1 MRSLLFL
8 VFVSGVLF
16 ADAQALNA
24 IVNVQNTNCQVN
36 GGSAQ
41 AVVSGGTQPYSYTWS
56 NGGSTN
62 PVFGLAAGNY
72 SVTIFSAGKIDS
84 LVRTLTV
91 DDAANVL
98 ITATP
103 NDTIC
108 SGRTVV
114 LEASAQ
120 PVGGTFEWSGGDLA
134 ANRTGDTI
142 QVAPLTDQTYTV
154 TYVNP
159 SCPGSK
165 TIRIEAGIVK
175 ASLGGITQPTCG
187 LGNGSI
193 IGAGTGYKGVF
204 TWLKDGQPLTTN
216 ASILSGL
223 KSGTYTFI
231 LTDEIA
237 GCSDTVQNIVLQ
249 DVTSFS
255 SISSITTTEDDCL
268 KGTGTTT
275 IAVTG
280 GSGNYSYTWSHNAT
294 LNSNT
299 ATNLAKGTYRVT
311 INDGVCTPFD
321 TAITI
326 TGPATSVSVSATA
339 TDDNCSSN
347 TGTATATAIDGT
359 PPYTYVWSTGGTT
372 QNINQLA
379 GNATYTVTVSDA
391 VGCTAEASVSVGDI
405 PAPAITFLPFDSLC
419 PGSNDGA
426 LSVTASG
433 GLAPYSYSWSHDNA
447 VTSGTASNLAAGT
460 YNATV
465 TDAGGCTAAAQITI
479 ASYDNPQIDLGDSI
493 TIFKGE
499 VAQLKVQTSLPVTT
513 VTWTPFIQSGNN
525 SLTAFPKPETTTA
538 YFVAVVYG
546 KGCSLT
552 DSVKVVVVEN
562 EGEVIIPNI
571 FTPNGDGV
579 NDFFYITSTALSR
592 LDVRIFDRWGN
603 KVFESNSIDFKWDGV
618 NQFTKVPSPNGVFT
632 YSIEYTTFASPAA
645 KLAKGSATLVR

>member
-1 MRSLLFL
+1 M
-8 VFVSGVLF
+8 V
-16 ADAQALNA
+16 ANAQALNV
-24 IVNVQNTNCQVN
+24 IINVQNTNCAVN
-36 GGSAQ
+36 GGGAQ
-41 AVVSGGTQPYSYTWS
+41 AVVSGGTQPYSYVWS
-56 NGGSTN
+56 NGTSTN
-62 PVFGLAAGNY
+62 PVTGLPAGNY
-72 SVTIFSAGKIDS
+72 SVTIFSAGKVDS
-84 LVRTLTV
+84 IIKTFIVE
-91 DDAANVL
+91 DAATIL
-98 ITATP
+98 ITASP

-114 LEASAQ
+114 LQASAQ
-120 PVGGTFEWSGGDLA
+120 PVGGSFEWSGGDLA

-142 QVAPLTDQTYTV
+142 HVAPLNDQTYTV
-154 TYVNP
+154 TYINP

-165 TIRIEAGIVK
+165 NIRIESGVVK

-204 TWLKDGQPLTTN
+204 TWLKDGQPLSTN

-223 KSGTYTFI
+223 KSGVYTFI

-237 GCSDTVQNIVLQ
+237 GCSDTVKNIVLQ

-255 SISSITTTEDDCL
+255 SVSSITTTDDDCL
-268 KGTGTTT
+268 NETGSA
-275 IAVTG
+275 IISVTG
-280 GSGNYSYTWSHNAT
+280 GSGNYSFKWSHNAT

-311 INDGVCTPFD
+311 VNDGVCTPFD

-326 TGPATSVSVSATA
+326 SGPATSVAVSATA

-347 TGTATATAIDGT
+347 TGAATAIATDGT
-359 PPYTYVWSTGGTT
+359 PPYTYIWNTGGTT

-379 GNATYTVTVSDA
+379 GNTSYSVTATDA
-391 VGCTAEASVSVGDI
+391 VGCTAETAVNVGDI
-405 PAPAITFLPFDSLC
+405 PAPSVSFLPFDSLC
-419 PGSNDGA
+419 PGASNGV
-426 LSVTASG
+426 LQVKASG
-433 GLAPYSYSWSHDNA
+433 GLAPYSYAWSHNNSITSNIADN
-447 VTSGTASNLAAGT
+447 LFAGS
-460 YNATV
+460 YSATV
-465 TDAGGCTAAAQITI
+465 TDAGGCTASAQIVI
-479 ASYDNPQIDLGDSI
+479 ASYDNPQIDLGNDV

-499 VAQLKVQTSLPVTT
+499 IAELQVKTSLPVTS
-513 VTWTPFIQSGNN
+513 VKWLPFIQSGDN
-525 SLTAFPKPETTTA
+525 SLTAFPKPESTTT
-538 YFVAVVYG
+538 YFVSVAYG
-546 KGCSLT
+546 KGCSLS
-552 DSVKVVVVEN
+552 DSVTVEVVED

-579 NDFFYITSTALSR
+579 NDFFYITSKALSR

-618 NQFTKVPSPNGVFT
+618 NQFTNVPSPNGVFT

-645 KLAKGSATLVR
+645 KLAKGSATLIR

>member
-1 MRSLLFL
+1 M
-8 VFVSGVLF
+8 LF
-16 ADAQALNA
+16 ADAQVLNA
-24 IVNVQNTNCQVN
+24 IINVQNTNCQPN

-41 AVVSGGTQPYSYTWS
+41 AVVSGGAQPYSYAWS
-56 NGGSTN
+56 NNATTN
-62 PVFGLAAGNY
+62 PVSSLASGNY
-72 SVTIFSAGKIDS
+72 TVTVFSAGKIDS
-84 LVRTLTV
+84 VVRSITV
-91 DDAANVL
+91 DDAATVL

-108 SGRTVV
+108 AGRTVV
-114 LEASAQ
+114 LRALAQ
-120 PVGGTFEWSGGDLA
+120 PAGGTFVWSGGDLTS
-134 ANRTGDTI
+134 NRNGDTI

-165 TIRIEAGIVK
+165 NIRIEAGVVK

-204 TWLKDGQPLTTN
+204 SWLKDGQPLTTN

-255 SISSITTTEDDCL
+255 SITSITTTQDDCL
-268 KGTGTTT
+268 KGTGTAT

-280 GSGNYSYTWSHNAT
+280 GSGNYTFKWSQSAT
-294 LNSNT
+294 LTTNT
-299 ATNLAKGTYRVT
+299 ATSLAKGTYRVT
-311 INDGVCTPFD
+311 VSDGVCTPFD

-326 TGPATSVSVSATA
+326 TGPATAVAVTATA

-347 TGTATATAIDGT
+347 IGTATATATDGT
-359 PPYTYVWSTGGTT
+359 PPYTYVWSAGGTT
-372 QNINQLA
+372 QTVNQLA
-379 GNATYTVTVSDA
+379 GNATYSVTATDA
-391 VGCTAEASVSVGDI
+391 AGCTAETSVSVGDI
-405 PAPAITFLPFDSLC
+405 PAPAVSFIPFDSLC
-419 PGSNDGA
+419 PGANDGV
-426 LSVTASG
+426 LSLTASG
-433 GLAPYSYSWSHDNA
+433 GLAPYTYAWSHNNA
-447 VTSGTASNLAAGT
+447 VTTSTASNLFAGSYT
-460 YNATV
+460 ATV
-465 TDAGGCTAAAQITI
+465 TDAGGCTAAAQIAI
-479 ASYDNPQIDLGDSI
+479 ASYDNPQINLGDSI

-499 VAQLKVQTSLPVTT
+499 VAELKVQTLLPVTS
-513 VTWTPFIQSGNN
+513 VKWTPFIQSADN
-525 SLTAFPKPETTTA
+525 SLTAFPKPENTTT
-538 YFVAVVYG
+538 YFVEVAYG
-546 KGCSLT
+546 KGCSLK
-552 DSVKVVVVEN
+552 DSVTVIVVEQ

-579 NDFFYITSTALSR
+579 NDFFYISSKAISR

-632 YSIEYTTFASPAA
+632 YAIEYTTFASPAA
-645 KLAKGSATLVR
+645 KLSKGSATLVR